1 MKRSH
6 FIALVAASIAFLV
19 MLPIALCLC
28 GHALDPMTPNP
39 NLASAAPNFQQWA
52 GRDELGRS
60 VLARVSLAAGLS
72 LGAASFALLL
82 ALSLAMLLG
91 GLAGWYHGQW
101 PDRLISWVI
110 ALLHTIPFFLLVVV
124 AAAIWR
130 PGLFGA
136 FLIVGLFVW
145 AAPARLARA
154 EFLRL
159 RRAPHVTAARAM
171 GFPASTIFLRQT
183 LPVAFLPAFTAVLI
197 LTPELIGLDV
207 GLGFFG
213 LGAQPPTPTLGRL
226 LYAGLSSLN
235 SAPWL
240 AVAPCAIVIA
250 LSVTA
255 FGLARLWAKSIPTS
269 TRA

>member
-1 MKRSH
+1 MNRTQV
-6 FIALVAASIAFLV
+6 IALVAASFAFLAV
-19 MLPIALCLC
+19 LPAGLCLC

-39 NLASAAPNFQQWA
+39 ALAHAAPDLQQLA

-60 VLARVSLAAGLS
+60 MLARVTLAAGLS
-72 LGAASFALLL
+72 LAAASMALLL
-82 ALSLAMLLG
+82 SLTLALLLG
-91 GLAGWYHGQW
+91 GLAGWYHDQW
-101 PDRLISWVI
+101 PDRIISWVI
-110 ALLHTIPFFLLVVV
+110 AILHTVPFFLLVVV

-154 EFLRL
+154 EFMRL

-171 GFPASTIFLRQT
+171 GFPATTIILRQA
-183 LPVAFLPAFTAVLI
+183 LPVAFLPAFTAVLT
-197 LTPELIGLDV
+197 LMPELIGLDV

-226 LYAGLSSLN
+226 LYAGMSRLN

-240 AVAPCAIVIA
+240 AFAPCVIVIV
-250 LSVTA
+250 LSVA
-255 FGLARLWAKSIPTS
+255 SFGLARQWAQSIPS
-269 TRA
+269 SAHA

>member
-1 MKRSH
+1 MNRPH
-6 FIALVAASIAFLV
+6 FITLFCVSLLFLAALPV
-19 MLPIALCLC
+19 ALCVS
-28 GHALDPMTPNP
+28 GNRLDPITPNP
-39 NLASAAPNFQQWA
+39 QLANEAPNLQQWA

-60 VLARVSLAAGLS
+60 TLARVSLAGGLS
-72 LGAASFALLL
+72 FGAACLALLL
-82 ALSLAMLLG
+82 TLFLALLLG
-91 GLAGWYHGQW
+91 GIAGSYHDQW
-101 PDRLISWVI
+101 PDHLISWLI

-136 FLIVGLFVW
+136 FLIVGIFAW

-159 RRAPHVTAARAM
+159 RQATHVTAARAM
-171 GFPASTIFLRQT
+171 GFPAAAIFFRQT
-183 LPVAFLPAFTAVLI
+183 LPLAFLPAFTSVLI
-197 LTPELIGLDV
+197 LLPELIGLDV

-226 LYAGLSSLN
+226 LYAGLSRLN

-240 AVAPCAIVIA
+240 AVAPCAVIIA
-250 LSVTA
+250 LSLSA
-255 FGLARLWAKSIPTS
+255 FALARLWSKSIPAS